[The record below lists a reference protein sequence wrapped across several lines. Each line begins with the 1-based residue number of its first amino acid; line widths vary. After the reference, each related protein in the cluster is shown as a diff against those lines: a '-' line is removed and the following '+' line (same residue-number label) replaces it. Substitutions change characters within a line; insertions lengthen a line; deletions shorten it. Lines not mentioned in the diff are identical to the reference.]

1 MSFEKYQHV
10 CKIGTDEVE
19 NLENGLCYIYPKLD
33 GTNTTCWFEDGEVK
47 VGSRNRELTAD
58 NDNQGAY
65 SVISNDPRIR
75 NFFSKYPNLKLYG
88 EFLVPHTIK
97 TYEDDAW
104 RKFYIFDVIDGE
116 DDIGGLLVPHY
127 LSYEEYEP
135 LLKEFSLDYIS
146 LIAKFENPAYEQ
158 LLDCANKNKFL
169 VKEGIGEGVVIK
181 RYDFVNKYGRR
192 TWGKIVLNE
201 FKQKQKNK
209 REKGEDGEVFEDEIV
224 QAFLTEEFV
233 EKEYSKIV
241 ALEGSWRAEYIPRLL
256 ETTFKEFVGDYIKD
270 ILKKYKNPKIDF
282 KRLKIYVSNRI
293 KTVKP
298 DLF

>member
-1 MSFEKYQHV
+1 M
-10 CKIGTDEVE
+10 
-19 NLENGLCYIYPKLD
+19 
-33 GTNTTCWFEDGEVK
+33 
-47 VGSRNRELTAD
+47 
-58 NDNQGAY
+58 
-65 SVISNDPRIR
+65 
-75 NFFSKYPNLKLYG
+75 
-88 EFLVPHTIK
+88 
-97 TYEDDAW
+97 
-104 RKFYIFDVIDGE
+104 
-116 DDIGGLLVPHY
+116 
-127 LSYEEYEP
+127 
-135 LLKEFSLDYIS
+135 
-146 LIAKFENPAYEQ
+146 
-158 LLDCANKNKFL
+158 LDCANKNKFL

>member
-104 RKFYIFDVIDGE
+104 RKFYIFDIIDGE

-209 REKGEDGEVFEDEIV
+209 REKAEDGEVFEDEIV

-241 ALEGSWRAEYIPRLL
+241 ALEGGWRAEYIPRLL